1 MVANSHPTHVGKYR
15 HFQLEIH
22 GFNNNNKSLE
32 IRQDAPDRL
41 QPPILDQKKPTV
53 AHLNSD
59 DASPVPDAVPARGTP
74 PAPPEGRLEERDMGV
89 NA

>member
-15 HFQLEIH
+15 HFPLEIH

-32 IRQDAPDRL
+32 IRQEAPDRL

-53 AHLNSD
+53 ALPNSD
-59 DASPVPDAVPARGTP
+59 DVSPMLDAAPARGTP
-74 PAPPEGRLEERDMGV
+74 LVHPEERWEGRDMGV